1 MDYKFQLCFQIF
13 NTSYMINVI
22 IYLRQNQNPKEMVN
36 FLLQEKLIAS
46 ASIDD
51 NNISYKMVDDVVVE
65 ECYSVITSQS
75 KALLFDDIVA
85 AVESRLGEKVAI
97 NSVPIVGAN
106 GFFNDTIRKK
116 TIAI

>member
-1 MDYKFQLCFQIF
+1 
-13 NTSYMINVI
+13 MINVI
-22 IYLRQNQNPKEMVN
+22 IYLRPNQNPKDIVN

-51 NNISYKMVDDVVVE
+51 NNISYKLVDEEIVE
-65 ECYSVITSQS
+65 ENYSVITSQS
-75 KALLFDDIVA
+75 KALLFDDIVS
-85 AVESRLGEKVAI
+85 AVEAKIGEKVAI

-106 GFFNDTIRKK
+106 GFFNDTIRKR

>member
-1 MDYKFQLCFQIF
+1 MFQLCFEIF
-13 NTSYMINVI
+13 KSTFMINVI
-22 IYLRQNQNPKEMVN
+22 IYLRQSQNPKEMVN

-51 NNISYKMVDDVVVE
+51 NNVSYKMVEDVIVE
-65 ECYSVITSQS
+65 ENYSVITSQS
-75 KALLFDDIVA
+75 KALLFDEIVS
-85 AVESRLGEKVAI
+85 AVERRIGEKVAI